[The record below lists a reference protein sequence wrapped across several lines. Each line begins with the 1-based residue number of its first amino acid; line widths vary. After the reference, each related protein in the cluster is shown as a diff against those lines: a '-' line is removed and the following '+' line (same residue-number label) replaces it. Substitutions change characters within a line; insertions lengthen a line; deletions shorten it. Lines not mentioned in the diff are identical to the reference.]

1 MDLIFLTTVLIVLV
15 LTVLMLSKGSVLCIK
30 SCPWG
35 FLFYK
40 ELFFIFP
47 SIFLV
52 LIYGVDNFHSFKM
65 VDQKDVLLTS
75 WLIIYA
81 VFGFIFFVV
90 LISRFG
96 LKYSFFTK
104 ETRNFFRSEDFA
116 LRVFSYSAVYSGLLL
131 LVFSIVFFDYQH
143 ALFSTILS
151 GENLLKARLENAY
164 KSSLPSQVSYLIS
177 ISVIIGS
184 ILAAYLRFMNN
195 KITSNLIL
203 VVTFFMAT
211 AAGSKAPF
219 LNVIVIYV
227 ISYFYFFRPKI
238 NFFKL
243 VLYGSIYFFLLIMLL
258 FYVVSL
264 QIPNLDSERFLLY
277 LLERLGVG
285 QMAGTFETF
294 SLKFQ
299 SNEYFLHSIPFASFI
314 IDYPIFSKDLML
326 YTEGAEFDNTGVK
339 NSLFIAESYGMG
351 GVFLVAL
358 SPLIF
363 ALGYSIK
370 LLIIYFSLKLFFA
383 KIVARMYTLPFLFLT
398 TPLTGDISSIM
409 FQKGTILL
417 VIVFISFYFFSVFFK
432 YIYKPI
438 YTMGIK
444 WHASA

>member
-1 MDLIFLTTVLIVLV
+1 
-15 LTVLMLSKGSVLCIK
+15 MLSKNSVLCIK

-65 VDQKDVLLTS
+65 ADQKDVLLTS

-104 ETRNFFRSEDFA
+104 ETRNFLRSEDLA
-116 LRVFSYSAVYSGLLL
+116 LRAFSYSAVYSGLLL
-131 LVFSIVFFDYQH
+131 LVFSIVFLDYQH

-151 GENLLKARLENAY
+151 DENLLKVRLENAY
-164 KSSLPSQVSYLIS
+164 KSSLPSQISYLIS

-184 ILAAYLRFMNN
+184 ILAAYLRFMKN
-195 KITSNLIL
+195 KLSSNLVLIL
-203 VVTFFMAT
+203 TLIMAT
-211 AAGSKAPF
+211 AGGSKAPI

-227 ISYFYFFRPKI
+227 VSYFYFFRPKI
-238 NFFKL
+238 NIFK
-243 VLYGSIYFFLLIMLL
+243 VVTYSAIYFSFLIFLL

-264 QIPNLDSERFLLY
+264 QVPNLDAEKFMLY
-277 LLERLGVG
+277 LLERIGVG
-285 QMAGTFETF
+285 QMVGTFETF

-326 YTEGAEFDNTGVK
+326 YTEGAEYDRTGVK
-339 NSLFIAESYGMG
+339 NSLFIAESYAIG
-351 GVFLVAL
+351 GWFLVAL

-383 KIVARMYTLPFLFLT
+383 KIVARVYTLPILFLT
-398 TPLTGDISSIM
+398 TPLTG
-409 FQKGTILL
+409 
-417 VIVFISFYFFSVFFK
+417 
-432 YIYKPI
+432 
-438 YTMGIK
+438 
-444 WHASA
+444 